1 MNDPPSDGNES
12 VIDIFV
18 LSVSETVVP
27 LFTEHLEK
35 KGYRVTLFTDGT
47 YLLETLRTG
56 KPNLLICDTTTLDEE
71 GFEVCRQIKSDD
83 DLWVIP
89 VLILT
94 SASTLT
100 DLLQVLDCNAD
111 NFIPHPFDL
120 SYSLS
125 IIEGM
130 LGTPVERQTPDQ
142 IKTQFKI
149 SHDDRIYVVAA
160 NRRKLLEFLLSS
172 FEIGVTKS
180 SELSH
185 IRTELQTLSES
196 AIQLEDYVTEQTRFI
211 DTIKANL
218 QQKEQKVIALTHD
231 VEEKRKLLTQKTD
244 EIEQFSEKLDH
255 HKALIVTYDSNIRTL
270 IQEKKDIET
279 AYCSEIE
286 ALRQQIAELSNEVE
300 TTKTSFDIVQG
311 NLEEER
317 IHCTSLECTLD
328 LLVQQKELAEKSL
341 LSITGEHEQLIAAF
355 EAEKN
360 RAICAEQELAAV
372 MQAKTQSEQDL
383 SLIITALN
391 ETKIQQAADLS
402 RLKDGLE
409 TESCQRISAEIQV
422 ESLRGEKEQLETS
435 LRSITGEHE
444 QLIAA
449 FEAEKN
455 RAICTEQELA
465 AVLQGKTQSEQ
476 ELTGMITA
484 LNETK
489 TQQAADLTRLKSEL
503 ETESCQR
510 ISAEDQV
517 ESLQGDKEQLETSL
531 RSITGEH
538 ELLTAA
544 FEAEKNRAICAEQE
558 LAAVMQG
565 KTQSER
571 ELTGMITALSETKT
585 LQDEYLTRL
594 KGELEREAGLRVS
607 AENQAESLRV
617 EKEQSETSLRSS
629 VTALQAHLDELQGTL
644 QTTSSALKNEENT
657 TQSLKENLAEN
668 ERLARALTLEHER
681 LKSAYSEEEK
691 RARSAEQELE
701 TLLQTK
707 TESEQELVVTIT
719 ALNETKT
726 RQEADLARMR
736 GELER
741 EGERRT
747 SAENQLGSLQQDKEH
762 LETSLRSSVTVL
774 KEQLQDLRAQLEST
788 RAALEDEQNTTKL
801 LKENLS
807 EAVAENE
814 KTEIRVKSDLESY
827 KTTFLRL
834 KHDLAEATAIPKTL
848 ERDLD
853 ALKIQNRL
861 LADELNLANQSRAQS
876 VQQVRSLGDELE
888 KMKAALDAER
898 SLHQAGD
905 KSLGE
910 LKETVQCLEQNLR
923 SSAEEQDNLN
933 RTLDNERRLRLIAE
947 DASKAAAQE
956 QEQLRQELCAVTDE
970 RDRQEH
976 DRALKIQSLEKEFE
990 QVYTLQRSLEGQV
1003 TILTREKLEAERKV
1017 KSLTDEIDQ
1026 ARTALADEWVDHM
1039 EVNETL
1045 AAVCEEPLVPEQPL
1059 APKKETMREIVAKE
1073 PDLPVVVRSSFHSIA
1088 TVVTSDLQNPPVPEY
1103 APASPETPERT
1114 PEVSP
1119 EASPEIVTTFC
1130 DKDLFEEDE
1139 PVFRKAEPSQ
1149 PPQGVTEPGP
1159 EKTAQELPPE
1169 FPVSDQ
1175 ECGKEAF
1182 PVDDEEDED
1191 AGEEPEEDWSGKISG
1206 EPGMPSPHVVFSF
1219 NRKQWFDLLKWAHHS
1234 TTLTHDQR
1242 LQIVRMGRL
1251 IQKDR
1256 KLTRKQEEQVN
1267 EMIALVQALGYRPS

>member
-149 SHDDRIYVVAA
+149 SHDDRIYVVTA

-218 QQKEQKVIALTHD
+218 QQKEQKVTALTHEID
-231 VEEKRKLLTQKTD
+231 EKRKLLAQKTD

-286 ALRQQIAELSNEVE
+286 GLRQQIAELSNEVD

-383 SLIITALN
+383 TGLITGLTD
-391 ETKIQQAADLS
+391 TKTLQAADLT
-402 RLKDGLE
+402 RLKSELE
-409 TESCQRISAEIQV
+409 TESCQRISAENQV
-422 ESLRGEKEQLETS
+422 ESLIGEKEQLESS

-455 RAICTEQELA
+455 RAICAEQELA
-465 AVLQGKTQSEQ
+465 AVMQAKTQSEQ
-476 ELTGMITA
+476 DLTGLITG
-484 LNETK
+484 LTDTK
-489 TQQAADLTRLKSEL
+489 TLQAADLTRLKSEL

-510 ISAEDQV
+510 ISAENQV
-517 ESLQGDKEQLETSL
+517 ESLIGEKEQLESSL

-538 ELLTAA
+538 EQLIAA

-558 LAAVMQG
+558 LAAVMQA
-565 KTQSER
+565 KTQSEQ
-571 ELTGMITALSETKT
+571 ELTGMITASHRDKNPAGSGP
-585 LQDEYLTRL
+585 DPA
-594 KGELEREAGLRVS
+594 ERRAGNRIIPADLR
-607 AENQAESLRV
+607 RGPGGIPYRG
-617 EKEQSETSLRSS
+617 KR
-629 VTALQAHLDELQGTL
+629 TAG
-644 QTTSSALKNEENT
+644 
-657 TQSLKENLAEN
+657 
-668 ERLARALTLEHER
+668 
-681 LKSAYSEEEK
+681 
-691 RARSAEQELE
+691 
-701 TLLQTK
+701 
-707 TESEQELVVTIT
+707 VVT
-719 ALNETKT
+719 
-726 RQEADLARMR
+726 
-736 GELER
+736 
-741 EGERRT
+741 
-747 SAENQLGSLQQDKEH
+747 
-762 LETSLRSSVTVL
+762 
-774 KEQLQDLRAQLEST
+774 
-788 RAALEDEQNTTKL
+788 
-801 LKENLS
+801 
-807 EAVAENE
+807 
-814 KTEIRVKSDLESY
+814 
-827 KTTFLRL
+827 
-834 KHDLAEATAIPKTL
+834 P
-848 ERDLD
+848 LD
-853 ALKIQNRL
+853 HR
-861 LADELNLANQSRAQS
+861 
-876 VQQVRSLGDELE
+876 
-888 KMKAALDAER
+888 
-898 SLHQAGD
+898 
-905 KSLGE
+905 
-910 LKETVQCLEQNLR
+910 
-923 SSAEEQDNLN
+923 
-933 RTLDNERRLRLIAE
+933 
-947 DASKAAAQE
+947 
-956 QEQLRQELCAVTDE
+956 
-970 RDRQEH
+970 
-976 DRALKIQSLEKEFE
+976 
-990 QVYTLQRSLEGQV
+990 
-1003 TILTREKLEAERKV
+1003 
-1017 KSLTDEIDQ
+1017 
-1026 ARTALADEWVDHM
+1026 
-1039 EVNETL
+1039 
-1045 AAVCEEPLVPEQPL
+1045 
-1059 APKKETMREIVAKE
+1059 
-1073 PDLPVVVRSSFHSIA
+1073 
-1088 TVVTSDLQNPPVPEY
+1088 
-1103 APASPETPERT
+1103 
-1114 PEVSP
+1114 
-1119 EASPEIVTTFC
+1119 
-1130 DKDLFEEDE
+1130 
-1139 PVFRKAEPSQ
+1139 
-1149 PPQGVTEPGP
+1149 
-1159 EKTAQELPPE
+1159 
-1169 FPVSDQ
+1169 
-1175 ECGKEAF
+1175 
-1182 PVDDEEDED
+1182 
-1191 AGEEPEEDWSGKISG
+1191 
-1206 EPGMPSPHVVFSF
+1206 
-1219 NRKQWFDLLKWAHHS
+1219 
-1234 TTLTHDQR
+1234 
-1242 LQIVRMGRL
+1242 
-1251 IQKDR
+1251 
-1256 KLTRKQEEQVN
+1256 
-1267 EMIALVQALGYRPS
+1267 

>member
-286 ALRQQIAELSNEVE
+286 ALRQQIAELSNEVD

-444 QLIAA
+444 RLIAA

-814 KTEIRVKSDLESY
+814 KTETRVKSDLESY

-976 DRALKIQSLEKEFE
+976 DRALKIQGLEKEFE